1 MTLDREL
8 RQRLNT
14 DNMLR
19 SLALAAWLLVCISIV
34 LGLAIW
40 MARGSPR
47 LPVSYVGGAMG
58 TSSVVLCGLAFSTA
72 AAFLTARAP
81 RNLIGWVFMA
91 IGLGMAVVLPINIAL
106 ADVVRQFRLID
117 TPVIWVA
124 WAVTSVQVPVS
135 GTALVIVLL
144 LFPTGRPEW
153 RHWRAAMALAVA
165 GGVLVSGGAALRPDG
180 LLWYPTL
187 PNPLDVPLEM
197 RDVLDASVALGTV
210 LLTVALASAGI
221 WLTRRAWRADGAQR
235 RQLAWVVAGGLIMSV
250 TLVPLFVTRYVA
262 SVDDALGERV
272 VFVAA
277 VGAIALPITVA
288 IAVQREGLFG
298 VRDLL
303 GRSLV
308 YLPLMA
314 LLAGLYTASV
324 IDLPEGLRRDH
335 RHRFRCRRGP
345 RHAPRGHVAHARQ
358 EPARDHRQASDR
370 SPTRGCDE
378 RGVGGFTGSRPC
390 CRPRGAPRTARS
402 PARRARGAEPGR
414 TDRSTHE
421 RCQRPEAKRTAA
433 RRFRP
438 ASGPRLA
445 AQTRAGTKRGS
456 TA

>member
-1 MTLDREL
+1 VTRDGEL

-72 AAFLTARAP
+72 AAYLTARAP

-106 ADVVRQFRLID
+106 AE
-117 TPVIWVA
+117 VIWVA

-153 RHWRAAMALAVA
+153 RHWRAAMTLAVA
-165 GGVLVSGGAALRPDG
+165 GGILVSGGAALRPDG

-197 RDVLDASVALGTV
+197 RDALDASVALGTV

-221 WLTRRAWRADGAQR
+221 WLTQRAWRADGAQR

-250 TLVPLFVTRYVA
+250 TLVPLFVTRYVT

-272 VFVAA
+272 VFMAA

-324 IDLPEGLRRDH
+324 MVFQKVFIAITGTASDAAVVLATLLVATSLTPARNLLETIIKRATEARPVDTVNVAPEGLVAAAPAADLEARLAQLEARLSELE
-335 RHRFRCRRGP
+335 GP
-345 RHAPRGHVAHARQ
+345 SRAEPTEARTNGASVSKRSAPR
-358 EPARDHRQASDR
+358 
-370 SPTRGCDE
+370 
-378 RGVGGFTGSRPC
+378 
-390 CRPRGAPRTARS
+390 
-402 PARRARGAEPGR
+402 
-414 TDRSTHE
+414 
-421 RCQRPEAKRTAA
+421 
-433 RRFRP
+433 
-438 ASGPRLA
+438 
-445 AQTRAGTKRGS
+445 RAGSGQP
-456 TA
+456 AALA

>member
-1 MTLDREL
+1 VTRDGEL
-8 RQRLNT
+8 RQRLNS

-19 SLALAAWLLVCISIV
+19 SLALAVWLLVCISIV

-58 TSSVVLCGLAFSTA
+58 TTSVVLCGLAFSTA
-72 AAFLTARAP
+72 AAYLTARAP

-250 TLVPLFVTRYVA
+250 TLVPLFVTRYVT

-272 VFVAA
+272 VFTAA

-324 IDLPEGLRRDH
+324 MIFQKVFVAITGTASDAAVVLATLLVATSLTPARNLLETIVKRATEARPVDATNVAPEGSMAAAPAAALEARLAQLGARLAELEGPS
-335 RHRFRCRRGP
+335 RAEPTEARTNGASIRRGS
-345 RHAPRGHVAHARQ
+345 AI
-358 EPARDHRQASDR
+358 
-370 SPTRGCDE
+370 
-378 RGVGGFTGSRPC
+378 
-390 CRPRGAPRTARS
+390 
-402 PARRARGAEPGR
+402 RRAGSGQP
-414 TDRSTHE
+414 
-421 RCQRPEAKRTAA
+421 AA
-433 RRFRP
+433 
-438 ASGPRLA
+438 LA
-445 AQTRAGTKRGS
+445 
-456 TA
+456 

>member
-1 MTLDREL
+1 
-8 RQRLNT
+8 
-14 DNMLR
+14 
-19 SLALAAWLLVCISIV
+19 
-34 LGLAIW
+34 
-40 MARGSPR
+40 
-47 LPVSYVGGAMG
+47 
-58 TSSVVLCGLAFSTA
+58 
-72 AAFLTARAP
+72 
-81 RNLIGWVFMA
+81 MA

-250 TLVPLFVTRYVA
+250 TLVPLFVTRYVT

-272 VFVAA
+272 VFTAA

-324 IDLPEGLRRDH
+324 MIFQKVFVAITGTASDAAVVLATLLVATSLTPARNLLETIVKRATEARPVDATNVAPEGSMAAAPAADLEARLAQLEARLAELEGPNRAEPTEARTNGASVRKRSALRRA
-335 RHRFRCRRGP
+335 GS
-345 RHAPRGHVAHARQ
+345 GQ
-358 EPARDHRQASDR
+358 PAA
-370 SPTRGCDE
+370 
-378 RGVGGFTGSRPC
+378 
-390 CRPRGAPRTARS
+390 
-402 PARRARGAEPGR
+402 
-414 TDRSTHE
+414 
-421 RCQRPEAKRTAA
+421 
-433 RRFRP
+433 
-438 ASGPRLA
+438 LA
-445 AQTRAGTKRGS
+445 
-456 TA
+456 

>member
-1 MTLDREL
+1 MTHDGEL
-8 RQRLNT
+8 RQRLNA

-72 AAFLTARAP
+72 AAYLTARAP

-91 IGLGMAVVLPINIAL
+91 IGLGMAVVLPINVAL

-124 WAVTSVQVPVS
+124 WAVTSVQVPLS

-165 GGVLVSGGAALRPDG
+165 GGILVSGGAALRPDG

-250 TLVPLFVTRYVA
+250 TLVPLFVTRYVT

-272 VFVAA
+272 VFTAA

-324 IDLPEGLRRDH
+324 MIFQKVFIAITGTASDAAVVLATLLVATSLTPARNLLETIVKRATEARPVDATHGAPEGSLAAAPAADLEVRLAQLEARLAELEGPSRTEPTEARTNAASVRKRSALRRA
-335 RHRFRCRRGP
+335 GS
-345 RHAPRGHVAHARQ
+345 GQ
-358 EPARDHRQASDR
+358 PAA
-370 SPTRGCDE
+370 
-378 RGVGGFTGSRPC
+378 
-390 CRPRGAPRTARS
+390 
-402 PARRARGAEPGR
+402 
-414 TDRSTHE
+414 
-421 RCQRPEAKRTAA
+421 
-433 RRFRP
+433 
-438 ASGPRLA
+438 LA
-445 AQTRAGTKRGS
+445 
-456 TA
+456 

>member
-1 MTLDREL
+1 MTRDGEL

-72 AAFLTARAP
+72 AAYLTARAP

-124 WAVTSVQVPVS
+124 WAVTSVQVPLS

-250 TLVPLFVTRYVA
+250 TLVPLFVTRYVT

-272 VFVAA
+272 VFTAA

-324 IDLPEGLRRDH
+324 MIFQKVFVAITGTASDAAVVLATLLVATSLTPARNLLETIVKRATEARPVDATNVAPEGSMAAAPAADLEARLAQLEARLAELEGPSRAEPTEAHMNGASVRKRSALRRA
-335 RHRFRCRRGP
+335 GS
-345 RHAPRGHVAHARQ
+345 GQ
-358 EPARDHRQASDR
+358 PAA
-370 SPTRGCDE
+370 
-378 RGVGGFTGSRPC
+378 
-390 CRPRGAPRTARS
+390 
-402 PARRARGAEPGR
+402 
-414 TDRSTHE
+414 
-421 RCQRPEAKRTAA
+421 
-433 RRFRP
+433 
-438 ASGPRLA
+438 LA
-445 AQTRAGTKRGS
+445 
-456 TA
+456 

>member
-1 MTLDREL
+1 MTRDGEL

-72 AAFLTARAP
+72 AAYLTARAP

-197 RDVLDASVALGTV
+197 RDALDASVALGTV

-250 TLVPLFVTRYVA
+250 TLVPLFVTRYVT

-324 IDLPEGLRRDH
+324 MIFQKVFVAITGTASDAAVVLATLLVATSLTPARNLLETIVKRATEARPVDATNVASEGSLAAAPAADLEARLAQLEARLAELEGPNRAEPTEARTNGASVRKRSALRRA
-335 RHRFRCRRGP
+335 GS
-345 RHAPRGHVAHARQ
+345 GQ
-358 EPARDHRQASDR
+358 PAA
-370 SPTRGCDE
+370 
-378 RGVGGFTGSRPC
+378 
-390 CRPRGAPRTARS
+390 
-402 PARRARGAEPGR
+402 
-414 TDRSTHE
+414 
-421 RCQRPEAKRTAA
+421 
-433 RRFRP
+433 
-438 ASGPRLA
+438 LA
-445 AQTRAGTKRGS
+445 
-456 TA
+456 